1 MRDNELTSWLA
12 CLGRL
17 SAEQRLQLRQRL
29 DTVAAED
36 GVEAALL
43 RRRSRHPECPHCQGL
58 HVVRNGHADGR
69 QRYKCR
75 DCGRSF
81 NTLTGT
87 PLARLRRR
95 ERWMEQTEVLASGLS
110 VRKSAERLQVHRT
123 TAFRWRHRFLSLPKS
138 VKASGL
144 QGVAEADETY
154 QLRSF
159 KGQPQLLAEQSR
171 QARRHGGRAAKRGLS
186 DEQVPVL
193 VLRDRSGATTDF
205 VLPDGSKAAVKQ
217 VLPLALATDTVLC
230 TDGSGTLAAA
240 ARELGLEHQAVNISK
255 GERRRGAWHIQNVN
269 AYHSRFKTWMRR
281 FNGVATSYLE
291 SYLGWFRALD
301 RNAQS
306 SAKPASLLDLALG
319 T

>member
-43 RRRSRHPECPHCQGL
+43 RRRSRHPGCPHCQGL

-95 ERWMEQTEVLASGLS
+95 ERWME
-110 VRKSAERLQVHRT
+110 
-123 TAFRWRHRFLSLPKS
+123 
-138 VKASGL
+138 
-144 QGVAEADETY
+144 
-154 QLRSF
+154 
-159 KGQPQLLAEQSR
+159 
-171 QARRHGGRAAKRGLS
+171 
-186 DEQVPVL
+186 
-193 VLRDRSGATTDF
+193 
-205 VLPDGSKAAVKQ
+205 
-217 VLPLALATDTVLC
+217 
-230 TDGSGTLAAA
+230 
-240 ARELGLEHQAVNISK
+240 
-255 GERRRGAWHIQNVN
+255 
-269 AYHSRFKTWMRR
+269 
-281 FNGVATSYLE
+281 
-291 SYLGWFRALD
+291 
-301 RNAQS
+301 
-306 SAKPASLLDLALG
+306 
-319 T
+319 